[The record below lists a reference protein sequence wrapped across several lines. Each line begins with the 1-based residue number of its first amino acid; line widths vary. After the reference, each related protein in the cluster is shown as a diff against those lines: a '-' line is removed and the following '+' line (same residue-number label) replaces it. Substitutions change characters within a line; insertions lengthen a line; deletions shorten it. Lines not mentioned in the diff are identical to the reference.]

1 MESLGIKLA
10 FVGIQKSIFYVD
22 FLEFRLKE
30 ETKAT
35 PESKEHSDIRQKG
48 NGPRCTSSQL
58 WIIQHNKRRTS
69 QSYHDAAA
77 AAVNLSARTSKA
89 AFTQTPPLRVHLVKV
104 FSMLRPSGI
113 STYVWCLCGDGKWE
127 AVYQTAGNEEVFT
140 EQNMTNIKPDRE
152 PGETLNTINT
162 FSFRPN

>member
-1 MESLGIKLA
+1 MENLGIKLA
-10 FVGIQKSIFYVD
+10 FVRIQKSIFYVD
-22 FLEFRLKE
+22 FLEFKLKE
-30 ETKAT
+30 ETKPA
-35 PESKEHSDIRQKG
+35 PESKEHSDIRRKG
-48 NGPRCTSSQL
+48 KGPRCPSSQL

-69 QSYHDAAA
+69 QRYDDAA

-104 FSMLRPSGI
+104 FSMLRPSGN

-127 AVYQTAGNEEVFT
+127 AFYQTAGNEEVFT
-140 EQNMTNIKPDRE
+140 EQNMTNVQPDIE
-152 PGETLNTINT
+152 PGETLNTINV